1 MRASGSS
8 KGSGGW
14 SEAHSLVC
22 AHADRGARAAPA
34 TARMMPERGAVPAR
48 TPGQRRQGDILV
60 ETRALAIVLVVFKSD
75 YLFIKV

>member
-14 SEAHSLVC
+14 SEARSLVC
-22 AHADRGARAAPA
+22 AHTDRDVRAALA

-48 TPGQRRQGDILV
+48 SRGQRRQGDFLWWTKASAMV
-60 ETRALAIVLVVFKSD
+60 PVVFK
-75 YLFIKV
+75 K